1 VRRSFLLG
9 AHDSSWH
16 NAREMK
22 CGPASRWCMFTILAK
37 SLCCC
42 TNSGDLKTSGIGL
55 GVTVTAESAEASRVG
70 VDVFASGDVL
80 NVVELTSGDTLSAEA
95 NGTTVGLVR
104 TDHGHYVADFA
115 TGAANT
121 QFRVGLMRSPPDTS
135 APNSSG
141 TLPAPFDVQS
151 LRAQYSRGQAL
162 QIAWSPSGTPDA
174 MRIELSSN
182 CISGVNG
189 SFLVP
194 SDPGVFTIAGNTLK
208 LSDPAHATTCDVAV
222 TLRRQRRGTADAS
235 LNASSTFLLEQMRY
249 TSFQSTP

>member
-55 GVTVTAESAEASRVG
+55 GVTVTAESAEASLVG

-115 TGAANT
+115 TGDERI
-121 QFRVGLMRSPPDTS
+121 RVG
-135 APNSSG
+135 
-141 TLPAPFDVQS
+141 
-151 LRAQYSRGQAL
+151 
-162 QIAWSPSGTPDA
+162 DA
-174 MRIELSSN
+174 MLIEM
-182 CISGVNG
+182 GNG
-189 SFLVP
+189 YER
-194 SDPGVFTIAGNTLK
+194 PGVEQKQRSFPCNT
-208 LSDPAHATTCDVAV
+208 S
-222 TLRRQRRGTADAS
+222 
-235 LNASSTFLLEQMRY
+235 
-249 TSFQSTP
+249 